1 MSLFR
6 RRSKS
11 PAPAPTHDIAPV
23 DACLRYHARSKHD
36 FGRYAASL
44 GFLDWANQPDPFRR
58 YDGAPRLALG
68 LPRNGASDASSP
80 SSPNQAAPH
89 SSPPLDALLT
99 PGSVAPRTLDT
110 TSLSHFLFHALALSA
125 GKRIETS
132 SWSLRVNP
140 SSGNLH
146 PTEGWLI
153 LPALEGA
160 STDARLPAALHHY
173 APHAHALERRA
184 VLAPEFGSAL
194 FASLPDGAFLVALSS
209 IAWREAW
216 KYGERAYRYV
226 NHDVGHAL
234 GALRYAA
241 ALCGWTL
248 TRVPP
253 ISTARLGEL
262 LALDLDDDGPE
273 AEMPDLLAIVR
284 PADSAPP
291 ALDWTPPS
299 GAPHSEV
306 LGTPNTLS
314 AEHHDWP
321 IVAAMERLCRDD
333 GSPVATAANTEA
345 SGADIGDLQPS
356 PSSQPGA
363 PRTDSHAAPTSQPD
377 ARPPRPPHP
386 LLTTPLRPA
395 LATTLIRAR
404 RSAVA
409 MDGSTRLSAADFF
422 RMLAA
427 THPAL
432 APAPFDALAAPPR
445 VHLFLFVHR
454 VDDVEPGL
462 YFLPRHE
469 GALTSF
475 REASAAPFTFDS
487 PPGCPDDL
495 PLVRLHVHDARS
507 AAARVSCGQDIAG
520 DGCFSLGML
529 AEFEPVLRAE
539 GPRAYPH
546 LYWETGLIGQILY
559 LQAHAAGVSA
569 TGIGC
574 FFDDPVHA
582 LAGLRDARFQSL
594 YHFTVGGA
602 VNDPRLVDEDPY
614 AHLGR

>member
-11 PAPAPTHDIAPV
+11 PSPAPTDDIAPV

-58 YDGAPRLALG
+58 YHGAPQLALE
-68 LPRNGASDASSP
+68 LPRHGASDATSP
-80 SSPNQAAPH
+80 SPENSPN
-89 SSPPLDALLT
+89 PPPFDALLT
-99 PGSVAPRTLDT
+99 PGSVAPRPLDT
-110 TSLSHFLFHALALSA
+110 ASLSHFLFHALALSA

-160 STDARLPAALHHY
+160 STDAGAPAALHHY

-184 VLAPEFGSAL
+184 VLAPEFASAL

-241 ALCGWTL
+241 TLCGWTL
-248 TRVPP
+248 SRVPHV
-253 ISTARLGEL
+253 STARLGEL
-262 LALDLDDDGPE
+262 LALDLDDEGPE

-291 ALDWTPPS
+291 ALDWTPPP
-299 GAPHSEV
+299 GAPHAEV

-333 GSPVATAANTEA
+333 GSPIAHTPA
-345 SGADIGDLQPS
+345 S
-356 PSSQPGA
+356 
-363 PRTDSHAAPTSQPD
+363 PTPQ
-377 ARPPRPPHP
+377 PPHP
-386 LLTTPLRPA
+386 LLTTPPRPA

-409 MDGSTRLSAADFF
+409 MDGSTRLSSADFF

-462 YFLPRHE
+462 YFLPRSDT
-469 GALTSF
+469 ALDAF

-487 PPGCPDDL
+487 PPGCPADL

-539 GPRAYPH
+539 GPRAYPQ
-546 LYWETGLIGQILY
+546 LYWETGLIGQVLY